1 MIVKLGENWPVPVA
15 SGGDRAFNVKEQ
27 NFGGGENQEKQE
39 RGKGGE
45 GGEKQKKGGKE
56 EQEGEKQKKRQSR
69 WKFSLDCPIQ
79 LICISDL
86 YLSTSKYQRHSKV
99 IC

>member
-45 GGEKQKKGGKE
+45 GGEKQKRGGKE
-56 EQEGEKQKKRQSR
+56 EQEGENRRKDNHAE
-69 WKFSLDCPIQ
+69 SLPN
-79 LICISDL
+79 STDL
-86 YLSTSKYQRHSKV
+86 YFWSLFVNIQISKT
-99 IC
+99 

>member
-1 MIVKLGENWPVPVA
+1 MA

-45 GGEKQKKGGKE
+45 GGKTEKRGERRSRRGKDRRKDNH
-56 EQEGEKQKKRQSR
+56 GE
-69 WKFSLDCPIQ
+69 SLVWIAQ
-79 LICISDL
+79 LN
-86 YLSTSKYQRHSKV
+86 
-99 IC
+99 

>member
-45 GGEKQKKGGKE
+45 GGEKTEKR
-56 EQEGEKQKKRQSR
+56 GENRRKDNHGE
-69 WKFSLDCPIQ
+69 SLVWIAQ
-79 LICISDL
+79 LNWFVFLIFICQHPNIKDIA
-86 YLSTSKYQRHSKV
+86 R
-99 IC
+99 

>member
-45 GGEKQKKGGKE
+45 GGEKQKRGGKE
-56 EQEGEKQKKRQSR
+56 EQEGENRRKDNHGE
-69 WKFSLDCPIQ
+69 SLVWIAQ
-79 LICISDL
+79 LNWFVFLIFICQHPNIKD
-86 YLSTSKYQRHSKV
+86 
-99 IC
+99 IAG

>member
-45 GGEKQKKGGKE
+45 GGEKTEKGGKGGTGGGKTE
-56 EQEGEKQKKRQSR
+56 EKT
-69 WKFSLDCPIQ
+69 I
-79 LICISDL
+79 
-86 YLSTSKYQRHSKV
+86 TVKV
-99 IC
+99 